1 MADQS
6 SSWRGLPTPTPFD
19 PRGGLPRPAPGI
31 QQGPPTQEEL
41 SQLSDAFQADFERE
55 LRADPRFR
63 AETPQNQQAGAF
75 LYLQQWIRDRG
86 SQHASPAALAVFD
99 EISQGQ
105 LGYPTG
111 ASPSVP
117 KPAEP
122 DYLGGMLGPVR
133 SIASGALITGPAGLA
148 QAALRPL
155 GLSNAAGLTPE
166 QIASEYAEPVAE
178 AIAGPYRS
186 RGVEML
192 AGIIPQTLAL
202 GAAGRALAGPIST
215 LAPAAAIPA
224 NVGAGLAEGAAI
236 GAGSY
241 TAPGE
246 KLPSAGTIASSAVLG
261 GLLRPV
267 GQWVANKARAAAF
280 KATQEKLAQASPEV
294 LAERLTGER
303 PGELLP
309 QARKA
314 LGDVETEVGKAYTEA
329 ATSVGSTTLDV
340 SEVTKAAQ
348 ALQAIPNGPVQTTMA
363 FLAASPEKR
372 AVGIS
377 RILSGE
383 ASSATAQELED
394 LRRLLGKE
402 VRRAYNA
409 GDTLAAQASQS
420 LIGAIDRTTAGHPQV
435 AEAYGKARRL
445 HASTKGLLSDAG
457 LVEAIRPAAQGGK
470 GLSSEY
476 LAPRI
481 AKAIESSDVGPY
493 LVPTLGA
500 HASRFEPALQAEV
513 LTGLFRRA
521 RAGVKP
527 GLAGAERVLDPGAAA
542 SQLGSAMTHTG
553 PETILARGG
562 LRETADNIQLAL
574 EKLAEFEQRTG
585 ASIFR
590 PHITTTTQGATA
602 GGITNMAQLAERML
616 TPDVVAQI
624 ARDPALLKAIQ
635 ALTGGEN
642 VFGNLERLRRYLPS
656 LFAEAAPMT
665 MRSNQEQSEPEPAR

>member
-6 SSWRGLPTPTPFD
+6 SSWHGLPTPTPFD
-19 PRGGLPRPAPGI
+19 PRGGLPRPTPEAP
-31 QQGPPTQEEL
+31 QGPPTQEEL
-41 SQLSDAFQADFERE
+41 SQLSDAFQADFEQE
-55 LRADPRFR
+55 LLADPRFH
-63 AETPQNQQAGAF
+63 AETPQNQSAGAS
-75 LYLQQWIRDRG
+75 LYLRQWIRDRG
-86 SQHASPAALAVFD
+86 SQHASPAALAMFD
-99 EISQGQ
+99 EIGQGQ
-105 LGYPTG
+105 LGYPSS
-111 ASPSVP
+111 ASPSARE
-117 KPAEP
+117 PAEP
-122 DYLGGMLGPVR
+122 DYLGRMLGLAR
-133 SIASGALITGPAGLA
+133 SIASGALITGPAALA
-148 QAALRPL
+148 QAALRIP
-155 GLSNAAGLTPE
+155 GVSNAIGLTPE
-166 QIASEYAEPVAE
+166 QVASEYAEPVAG

-186 RGVEML
+186 RGTEML
-192 AGIIPQTLAL
+192 AGILPQTLVL
-202 GAAGRALAGPIST
+202 GGAGRALAGPISA

-224 NVGAGLAEGAAI
+224 NIGVGLAEGAAA

-246 KLPSAGTIASSAVLG
+246 EPPSTGLVAGSALLG

-280 KATQEKLAQASPEV
+280 KATQEKVAQATPEA

-309 QARKA
+309 QARKG
-314 LGDVETEVGKAYTEA
+314 LEGVETEVGKAYTEA
-329 ATSVGSTTLDV
+329 TASAGSTTLDV

-348 ALQAIPNGPVQTTMA
+348 ALQAIPDGPVQTTMA

-394 LRRLLGKE
+394 LRRLLSKE

-409 GDTLAAQASQS
+409 GDTLAAQANQS
-420 LIGAIDRTTAGHPQV
+420 LIGAIDRTTARYPQV

-481 AKAIESSDVGPY
+481 AKAIESDEMGPY

-500 HASRFEPALQAEV
+500 HASRLEPALQAEV
-513 LTGLFRRA
+513 LGGLFRRA
-521 RAGVKP
+521 RAGVEP
-527 GLAGAERVLDPGAAA
+527 GVAGAERVLDPGAAA
-542 SQLGSAMTHTG
+542 SQFGSAMTHTG
-553 PETILARGG
+553 TETILARGG

-574 EKLAEFEQRTG
+574 EKLAAFEQRSG

-590 PHITTTTQGATA
+590 PRVTTTTQGATA
-602 GGITNMAQLAERML
+602 GGITNLSQLAERML
-616 TPDVVAQI
+616 TPNVVAQI
-624 ARDPALLKAIQ
+624 TRDPALLRAVQAI
-635 ALTGGEN
+635 AGGDN
-642 VFGNLERLRRYLPS
+642 VLGNLERLRRYLPS
-656 LFAEAAPMT
+656 LFAEAIPAA
-665 MRSNQEQSEPEPAR
+665 MRTSQALGEPEPAR